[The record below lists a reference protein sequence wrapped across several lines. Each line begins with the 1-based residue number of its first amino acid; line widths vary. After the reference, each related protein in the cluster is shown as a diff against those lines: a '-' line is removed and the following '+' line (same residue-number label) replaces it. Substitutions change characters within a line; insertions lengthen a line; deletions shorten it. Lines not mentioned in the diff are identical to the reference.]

1 MERKIMKS
9 ILIKV
14 YRNFMGNKSEKMLKS
29 LRLGGQEQEK
39 KLLYIHQKV
48 LILIKVD
55 RGYCQLEI
63 IQKLQKEY
71 VY

>member
-1 MERKIMKS
+1 MERKTMKS

-14 YRNFMGNKSEKMLKS
+14 YRYFMGNKSEKMLNS
-29 LRLGGQEQEK
+29 LRLGGQKQEK

-63 IQKLQKEY
+63 IQKLQKEC